1 MVFLAIFIL
10 GQGDRMPNV
19 SVWRLLGMAS
29 ATGLWIL
36 ASVSSVGAQA
46 PREEPRLAL
55 LIGNSAYRESPLRNP
70 VNDVRAM
77 AQKFKDLGFTVL
89 AHENATKRTM
99 EAAIID
105 FGRRLAEG
113 GVGAFYYAG
122 HGLQVRGRNYLVPVD
137 AEIEDEASTRVAA
150 VDVELLLEQM
160 AEAKNRVN
168 IVILD
173 ACRNNPFERRMRGA
187 SRGLAAVD
195 AARGTLVAYATAP
208 GSVAADGDGK
218 NGLYT
223 EELLEALREPGLKI
237 EEVFKRVRINVARRS
252 KGAQTP
258 WESSSLTGD
267 LVVNVTVNVT
277 TAAVSTPAA
286 APDREGLFWMSIK
299 DGSDPAAF
307 EAYLRQY
314 PQGTFA
320 ALARQR
326 LASVSQPARPPA
338 LARFDGAWNV
348 TVECPAH
355 GSASGYTRQVLA
367 QVKDGA
373 LAAQAGQAGQPGS
386 LTLSG
391 KIQPD
396 GKASIDARGM
406 VGDPKNTA
414 NRLSQGTAFAY
425 RVDAVFE
432 DARGVGNRT
441 DNVRPCR
448 LTFIK

>member
-1 MVFLAIFIL
+1 
-10 GQGDRMPNV
+10 MPNV
-19 SVWRLLGMAS
+19 SVWRRLGMAS
-29 ATGLWIL
+29 AVGLWIL
-36 ASVSSVGAQA
+36 ASVSSVGAQV

-55 LIGNSAYRESPLRNP
+55 VIGNSAYRESPLRNP

-77 AQKFKDLGFTVL
+77 AQKFKELGFTVL

-99 EAAIID
+99 EAAIIE

-173 ACRNNPFERRMRGA
+173 ACRNNPFERRMRGG

-277 TAAVSTPAA
+277 TAAVSPPQ

-299 DGSDPAAF
+299 DGTDPAAF
-307 EAYLRQY
+307 EAYLKQY

-320 ALARQR
+320 PLARQR
-326 LASVSQPARPPA
+326 LASVSQPARA
-338 LARFDGAWNV
+338 RDLTRFDGAWNV

-355 GSASGYTRQVLA
+355 GSASGYTRRLLA

-373 LAAQAGQAGQPGS
+373 LAAQLGDVGQPNS

-406 VGDPKNTA
+406 VGDPRNAVKG
-414 NRLSQGTAFAY
+414 LSQGAAYAY

-432 DARGVGNRT
+432 AARGVGNRT
-441 DNVRPCR
+441 DDVRPCS
-448 LTFIK
+448 LTFVK